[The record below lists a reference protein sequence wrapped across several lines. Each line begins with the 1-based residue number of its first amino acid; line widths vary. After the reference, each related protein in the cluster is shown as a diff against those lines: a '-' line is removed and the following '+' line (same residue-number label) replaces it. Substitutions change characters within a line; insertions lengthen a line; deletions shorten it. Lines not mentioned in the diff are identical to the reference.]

1 MPITD
6 ALAEMVFPPAGDSGG
21 AQSAASLT
29 PTASPFKY
37 VATSRQ
43 ALHITGGVINTVSYA
58 RGSLLLALAVATG
71 GQLIEMNTGDA
82 VTITYA
88 TAPTL
93 TIIPR

>member
-6 ALAEMVFPPAGDSGG
+6 ALAEMVFPPAGDSSG

-43 ALHITGGVINTVSYA
+43 ALHVTGGVINVSYA